1 MTAPN
6 DEMGSGSR
14 RGELLAAK
22 LGALIGD
29 AGLVANERPVGIGL
43 GAAAMIGPA
52 AWVLLDSHP
61 ERGLGPAIAW
71 ALRHGADSLH
81 ILTDRGAGTIAR
93 RAALFDWP
101 VQVSQLIDRSS
112 SPAAPVGREVE
123 PVVAEAHLG
132 FTELI
137 AAAGAQPVHEFGVL
151 AGEVAGLEVCRVVD
165 DAASGEAR
173 LDIGVGAADRETFQM
188 LHAGRAQLEA
198 LSDVVVH
205 VRAVRS
211 PGADRHPLNQLAAS
225 RLLRDRLVLD
235 ASAIGLGQVV
245 PVSPPTPRANLKDE
259 VPCVAL
265 SADGTTVVVCSAGID
280 LDVVPFALDAASL
293 HSAQRCLI
301 VVAERDIVDIQRR
314 LASLAM
320 MPTTFVAAPA
330 TAPVEQ
336 ATA

>member
-1 MTAPN
+1 M
-6 DEMGSGSR
+6 
-14 RGELLAAK
+14 
-22 LGALIGD
+22 
-29 AGLVANERPVGIGL
+29 
-43 GAAAMIGPA
+43 
-52 AWVLLDSHP
+52 LLDSHP

-301 VVAERDIVDIQRR
+301 VVAERDIVDIERGNTEAMGASQEIVTA
-314 LASLAM
+314 LGQVKTGVEQISAAAEQAEKAAEQAATAAKQQSQGADELSAAIEEIASLADELQS
-320 MPTTFVAAPA
+320 A
-330 TAPVEQ
+330 
-336 ATA
+336 